1 MYICG
6 APAAGVHTNH
16 NFMHVNF
23 EFTVGAKIQLQTTTM
38 DTPKPRGKALLGVP
52 QKLPPN
58 TPGKAITITGCLTFV
73 DMQGK
78 MFNSMKNPDGTANR
92 DGFVL
97 QIEGLTAA
105 LVATVLE
112 AENQGYLSAEA
123 AMEMVSKK
131 IGQFITAAQ
140 TQVRK

>member
-1 MYICG
+1 MY
-6 APAAGVHTNH
+6 
-16 NFMHVNF
+16 VNF
-23 EFTVGAKIQLQTTTM
+23 EFTVGAKIQLQTTTV
-38 DTPKPRGKALLGVP
+38 DGQKPKGKALLGVN

-58 TPGKAITITGCLTFV
+58 APGKAITITGCLTFV
-73 DMQGK
+73 DMQGT

-112 AENQGYLSAEA
+112 AENQGYLSADA

-131 IGQFITAAQ
+131 VGQFIANAQ